1 MEQRKGDLEQRG
13 SYGLSEQ
20 QSGKRQS
27 FGSEVKEIIFAQDK
41 SIFAGEKRSGKTKKT
56 HLGFFVVF
64 FLPTTVVLIQRTLT
78 KALKSFK

>member
-1 MEQRKGDLEQRG
+1 MEQRKGGLEWRG

-41 SIFAGEKRSGKTKKT
+41 SIFDGEKRSGKTKK
-56 HLGFFVVF
+56 H
-64 FLPTTVVLIQRTLT
+64 I
-78 KALKSFK
+78 